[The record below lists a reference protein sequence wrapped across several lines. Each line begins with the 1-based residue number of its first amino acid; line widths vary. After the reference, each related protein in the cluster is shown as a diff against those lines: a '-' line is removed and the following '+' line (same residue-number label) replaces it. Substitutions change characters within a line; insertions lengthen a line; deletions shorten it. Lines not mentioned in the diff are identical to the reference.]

1 MDALKFLLNFLQR
14 YSFELLIDKTF
25 IIFSKH
31 FYLLVIYIYFIL
43 VQMTIGALE

>member
-25 IIFSKH
+25 IIFQNT
-31 FYLLVIYIYFIL
+31 F
-43 VQMTIGALE
+43 TC